1 MKLSLN
7 DLAIFGGPPA
17 FTAALH
23 VGRPNIGDRSA
34 LHARIDDMLDR
45 RWLTNGGPY
54 VEEFEQCIAGI
65 LGVRHC
71 VATCNAT
78 VALDIAT
85 RALGMRGEV
94 IVPSFT
100 FVATVHALQ
109 WQGITPIFCDIDPR
123 THNIDPERVKALI
136 TPRTSGII
144 GVHVWGRVC
153 DVEALGAIASRNGL
167 RLLYDAAHAFGC
179 SPDERMVGSFGDAEV
194 FSFHATKFV
203 NAFEGGALVT
213 NDDTVAEKARLM
225 RNFGFAG
232 EDEVTS
238 LGINGKM
245 SEASA
250 AMGLTSLESVDEFI
264 AVNRRNHYCYRRHL
278 AGVPGIEVVAWEAQQ
293 RQNYQYIVLEV
304 DEVATG
310 LKRDVLKEVLRVENV
325 LVRRYFHPG
334 CHRMEPYRTIFPDA
348 ARSLPHTET
357 LTARV
362 LVLPTGTTVGP
373 EDVGSVCDIIRFA
386 VGTAAAIAARRALP
400 HGRTPAP

>member
-1 MKLSLN
+1 VKVSLQ
-7 DLAIFGGPPA
+7 DLAMFGGTSSFATP
-17 FTAALH
+17 LH
-23 VGRPNIGDRSA
+23 VGRPNIGDRST
-34 LHARIDDMLDR
+34 LHARIDDMLNR

-54 VEEFEQCIAGI
+54 VEEFERCIAGI
-65 LGVRHC
+65 LNVRHC

-100 FVATVHALQ
+100 FVSTVHALQ

-123 THNIDPERVKALI
+123 THNVDPECVKALI

-179 SPDERMVGSFGDAEV
+179 SRDDRMVGSFGDAEV
-194 FSFHATKFV
+194 FSFHATKFL

-250 AMGLTSLESVDEFI
+250 AMGLTSLESMDEFI
-264 AVNRRNHYCYRRHL
+264 AVNRRNHDCYRRHL

-304 DEVATG
+304 DEVTTG

-325 LVRRYFHPG
+325 LARRYFHPG

-348 ARSLPHTET
+348 ARSLPHTEA

-362 LVLPTGTTVGP
+362 MLLPTGTTVGP
-373 EDVGSVCDIIRFA
+373 EDVRTVCDIIRFA
-386 VGTAAAIAARRALP
+386 VGNATAIAARSALP
-400 HGRTPAP
+400 RGRTPAS